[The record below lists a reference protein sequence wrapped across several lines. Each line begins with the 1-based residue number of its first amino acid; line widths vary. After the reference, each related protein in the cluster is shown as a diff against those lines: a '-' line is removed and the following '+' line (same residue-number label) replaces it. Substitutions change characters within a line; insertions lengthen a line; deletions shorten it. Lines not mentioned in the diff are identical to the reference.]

1 MTYCT
6 ALRLKEG
13 LVFISD
19 TRTNAG
25 VDHISSFRKL
35 FQFGIEN
42 ERFMV
47 VQTAGNLA
55 TTQAVIAHLKHQIAA
70 KIEPNL
76 NTVGTMFEAAEL
88 IGQCVRKVIKNIA
101 DSPEQESMFSCSI
114 LLGGQI
120 GEQEIELYNIYQQGN
135 FIKATVE
142 TPYFQIG
149 ELKYGKPIMDRALNF
164 LTPLDQALRC
174 SLISFDSTIRSN
186 VSVGMPLDVVVYAVN
201 SLKIPQGKRVFEHDP
216 YFQEISKQWSD
227 TLKKGLQDLPEPTA
241 DYFN

>member
-1 MTYCT
+1 MTYCV

-13 LVFISD
+13 LVFVSD

-35 FQFGIEN
+35 FIFGIEN

-76 NTVGTMFEAAEL
+76 YTIGTMFEAAEL
-88 IGQCVRKVIKNIA
+88 VGSCLRKVIKNIA
-101 DSPEQESMFSCSI
+101 SSPEQESLYGCSI
-114 LLGGQI
+114 LFGGQI
-120 GEQEIELYNIYQQGN
+120 AGQETELYNIYSQGN
-135 FIKATVE
+135 FIKATID

-149 ELKYGKPIMDRALNF
+149 EIKYGKPIMDRALSF
-164 LTPLDQALRC
+164 ETPLERALRC

-186 VSVGMPLDVVVYAVN
+186 VSVGMPLDTVVYTVD
-201 SLKIPQGKRVFEHDP
+201 SLKIPKGKRVFEHDE
-216 YFQEISKQWSD
+216 YFQTISKQWSD
-227 TLKKGLQDLPEPTA
+227 TLKKGLQDLPPPTQE
-241 DYFN
+241 YFQ

>member
-1 MTYCT
+1 MTYCV

-35 FQFGIEN
+35 FRFGKN
-42 ERFMV
+42 DERFMV
-47 VQTAGNLA
+47 IQTAGNLA
-55 TTQAVIAHLKHQIAA
+55 TTQAVIAQLKHQIAA
-70 KIEPNL
+70 NLEPNL
-76 NTVGTMFEAAEL
+76 NTVATMFDAAEL
-88 IGQCVRKVIKNIA
+88 VGKSLRSVIKNIA
-101 DSPEQESMFSCSI
+101 DSPEQESLYGCSI

-120 GEQEIELYNIYQQGN
+120 AGQEMELYNIYQQGN

-149 ELKYGKPIMDRALNF
+149 EIKYGKPIMDRALNF
-164 LTPLDQALRC
+164 YTPLDQALRC

-186 VSVGMPLDVVVYAVN
+186 VSVGFPLDVMVYRAD
-201 SLKIPQGKRVFEHDP
+201 SLKLPEGKRVYDNDP
-216 YFQEISKQWSD
+216 YFASISKQWSD
-227 TLKKGLQDLPEPTA
+227 ALKKGLQDLAQPTEE
-241 DYFN
+241 YFL

>member
-1 MTYCT
+1 MTYCV

-35 FQFGIEN
+35 FRFGLEN
-42 ERFMV
+42 ERLMV
-47 VQTAGNLA
+47 IQTAGNLA
-55 TTQAVIAHLKHQIAA
+55 TTQALIAQLKHQIAA

-76 NTVGTMFEAAEL
+76 NTVATMFEAAEL
-88 IGQCVRKVIKNIA
+88 VGRSLRGIIKNIA
-101 DSPEQESMFSCSI
+101 DGPEQEGIYACSI

-120 GEQEIELYNIYQQGN
+120 HGQEMELYNVYQQGN

-149 ELKYGKPIMDRALNF
+149 EIKYGKPIMDRALNF
-164 LTPLDQALRC
+164 STPLDQAVRC

-186 VSVGMPLDVVVYAVN
+186 VSVGFPLDVMVYHVN
-201 SLKIPQGKRVFEHDP
+201 SLKLPEGKRVLENDP
-216 YFQEISKQWSD
+216 YFMSISKQWSD
-227 TLKKGLQDLPEPTA
+227 ALKKGLQDLPEPTEE
-241 DYFN
+241 YFL

>member
-1 MTYCT
+1 MTYCV

-35 FQFGIEN
+35 FSFGVEN
-42 ERFMV
+42 ERFMA

-76 NTVGTMFEAAEL
+76 YSVATMFEAAEL
-88 IGQCVRKVIKNIA
+88 VGQCLRKVIKNIA
-101 DSPEQESMFSCSI
+101 DSPEQESLYGCSI
-114 LLGGQI
+114 ILGGQI
-120 GEQEIELYNIYQQGN
+120 CGQEMELYNIYSQGN
-135 FIKATVE
+135 FIKATVD

-149 ELKYGKPIMDRALNF
+149 EIKYGKPIMDRALNF
-164 LTPLDQALRC
+164 YTPLDEALRC

-186 VSVGMPLDVVVYAVN
+186 VSVGMPLDVLVYPVD
-201 SLKIPQGKRVFEHDP
+201 SLKVPQGKRVFDSDP
-216 YFQEISKQWSD
+216 YFQNISKQWSD
-227 TLKKGLQDLPEPTA
+227 TLKKGLQILPEPTA

>member
-1 MTYCT
+1 MTYCV
-6 ALRLKEG
+6 ALRLSEG

-35 FQFGIEN
+35 FNFSLDD

-47 VQTAGNLA
+47 IQTAGNLA
-55 TTQAVIAHLKHQIAA
+55 TTQSVIAHLQHQIDS
-70 KIEPNL
+70 KTEPNL
-76 NTVGTMFEAAEL
+76 FSVATMFEAAEL
-88 IGQCVRKVIKNIA
+88 IGQCLRKVIKNVA
-101 DSPEQESMFSCSI
+101 ESPEQESIYSCSV
-114 LLGGQI
+114 LFGGQFK
-120 GEQEIELYNIYQQGN
+120 GQEIELYNIYQQGN

-149 ELKYGKPIMDRALNF
+149 EIKYGKPIMDRALNF
-164 LTPLDQALRC
+164 NTPLDQALRC

-186 VSVGMPLDVVVYAVN
+186 VSVGMPLDVVVYPVN
-201 SLKIPQGKRVFEHDP
+201 SLKAPAGKRVFEHDP
-216 YFQEISKQWSD
+216 YFQAISKQWSD
-227 TLKKGLQDLPEPTA
+227 TLKKGLQDLPQPTL

>member
-1 MTYCT
+1 MTYCV

-35 FQFGIEN
+35 FMFGIEN

-55 TTQAVIAHLKHQIAA
+55 TTQSVIALLKQQITA

-76 NTVGTMFEAAEL
+76 NTVATMFEAAEL
-88 IGQCVRKVIKNIA
+88 IGQCLRKVIKNIA
-101 DSPEQESMFSCSI
+101 TSAEQEGMYACSI
-114 LLGGQI
+114 LFGGQI
-120 GEQEIELYNIYQQGN
+120 SGQEIELYNIYQQGN
-135 FIKATVE
+135 FIKATTD

-149 ELKYGKPIMDRALNF
+149 EIKYGKPIMDRALNF
-164 LTPLDQALRC
+164 NTPIDEALRC
-174 SLISFDSTIRSN
+174 SLISFSSTIRSN
-186 VSVGMPLDVVVYAVN
+186 VSVGMPLDVVVYPVD
-201 SLKIPQGKRVFEHDP
+201 SFKMPEGKRVYENDA
-216 YFQEISKQWSD
+216 YFIAISKQWNEA
-227 TLKKGLQDLPEPTA
+227 LKKALSDLPEPSD